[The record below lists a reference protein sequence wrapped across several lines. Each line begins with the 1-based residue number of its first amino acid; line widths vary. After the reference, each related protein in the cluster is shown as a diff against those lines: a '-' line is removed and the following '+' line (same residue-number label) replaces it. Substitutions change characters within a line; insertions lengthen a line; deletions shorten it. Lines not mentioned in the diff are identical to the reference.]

1 MKKSLIVM
9 TVAGLVLCVV
19 GLVLTMVQLAETN
32 YVSEDVYA
40 KEMGFSTVK
49 QTLHVAADKGPLT
62 MDQRL
67 WDMPGFYLTVDN
79 KLADDEVKVWGT
91 YDSTEQFKNAFHL
104 DDGYRL
110 NVSDD
115 VYATDIGMES
125 PQMVKKIL
133 IKAAQLYKEKRM
145 IGSLQ
150 AGVHVMVNQKNY
162 DRLMEETDE
171 AQGTYEDGEG
181 DGDGDFEEDSYY
193 MNACIPGVV
202 PGV

>member
-67 WDMPGFYLTVDN
+67 WHMSGFYLTVDN

-91 YDSTEQFKNAFHL
+91 YDSKQLKNAFRL

-115 VYATDIGMES
+115 VYAIGIGMES

-133 IKAAQLYKEKRM
+133 TKAAQLYKEKRM

-162 DRLMEETDE
+162 DRLMKETDE
-171 AQGTYEDGEG
+171 AQGTYEYG
-181 DGDGDFEEDSYY
+181 DGDGAFEEDSYY
-193 MNACIPGVV
+193 MNACMPGLV
-202 PGV
+202 PGL

>member
-67 WDMPGFYLTVDN
+67 WHMSGFYLTVDN

-91 YDSTEQFKNAFHL
+91 YDSKQLKNAFRL

-115 VYATDIGMES
+115 VYAIGIGMES

-133 IKAAQLYKEKRM
+133 TKAAQLYKEKRM

-171 AQGTYEDGEG
+171 AQGTYEDDGVYEEDSTGEG
-181 DGDGDFEEDSYY
+181 DG
-193 MNACIPGVV
+193 PPTV
-202 PGV
+202 